1 MSSILDISIDAKVD
15 KDYLK
20 KNNFRKVKFG
30 RPLGT
35 SYKNGKPYMVY
46 HKNQTFYEYWQDTSH
61 YYSGIIYYFPKEF
74 IGDNPI
80 TKNYKSIAG
89 YACIVI
95 DGLLAEE
102 QKYEKVYI
110 ESAAD
115 MEMIMHMLNKE
126 LEKLNENTWAYNWT
140 R

>member
-1 MSSILDISIDAKVD
+1 MSSILDISIDIKVD

-20 KNNFRKVKFG
+20 KNNFRKVRFG

-35 SYKNGKPYMVY
+35 SYKNGKSCMTY
-46 HKNQTFYEYWQDTSH
+46 HKNQTFYEYWQDSPY
-61 YYSGIIYYFPKEF
+61 YYSGGIYYFPKEF

-80 TKNYKSIAG
+80 TKDYKSIRG
-89 YACIVI
+89 YAYIVI
-95 DGLLAEE
+95 DGLSIEE
-102 QKYEKVYI
+102 QKFEKVYI

-126 LEKLNENTWAYNWT
+126 LEKLNENTWSYNWVH
-140 R
+140 

>member
-1 MSSILDISIDAKVD
+1 MSSILDISIDTKVD

-20 KNNFRKVKFG
+20 NNNFHKVRFG
-30 RPLGT
+30 RQLGT
-35 SYKNGKPYMVY
+35 SFKNGKPYMTY
-46 HKNQTFYEYWQDTSH
+46 HKNQTFYEYLQDTGH

-80 TKNYKSIAG
+80 TKDYKSIAG

-95 DGLLAEE
+95 NGLPREE

-115 MEMIMHMLNKE
+115 MEMIMYMLNKE
-126 LEKLNENTWAYNWT
+126 LEKLNENTWAYSWT